1 MDPDYHTSSHK
12 SDSGSATIDN
22 TILYYLCST
31 SAPPMDNIVIVTY
44 HAPPFHNNVYVI
56 SHISLESLFLQS
68 VPELLRGVRVC
79 RYISRRSSLR
89 TTEVR
94 VIRQFGHKNI

>member
-12 SDSGSATIDN
+12 SGSGSATIDN

-44 HAPPFHNNVYVI
+44 HAPPFHNNFYVI
-56 SHISLESLFLQS
+56 LHISLESLL
-68 VPELLRGVRVC
+68 
-79 RYISRRSSLR
+79 
-89 TTEVR
+89 
-94 VIRQFGHKNI
+94 